1 MYVNFPITY
10 LQCDRVIAMK
20 VHEVK
25 CKASSVTLK
34 TK

>member
-1 MYVNFPITY
+1 MHVNFTITY
-10 LQCDRVIAMK
+10 LQCDRVIAVK

-25 CKASSVTLK
+25 CIKTLK